1 MLFHLPYLLAPM
13 AGFYLL
19 PLLLRDTGGAILL
32 LLAALPLLCLVSA
45 FLYGRRF
52 GFRWW
57 LGPVVAALFVPTLW
71 LFYDTSAWIYSIIYG
86 VLTLLGSLLGSLPR
100 RR

>member
-1 MLFHLPYLLAPM
+1 MRFHLPYLLAPM

-32 LLAALPLLCLVSA
+32 LLIVLPMVCLFSA
-45 FLYGRRF
+45 FLHGRRF

-57 LGPVVAALFVPTLW
+57 LGPVVAAIFVPTLW
-71 LFYDTSAWIYSIIYG
+71 LFYDASAWVYPVIYG
-86 VLTLLGSLLGSLPR
+86 VLTLLGSLLGGRSR
-100 RR
+100 ER

>member
-45 FLYGRRF
+45 FLHGRRF
-52 GFRWW
+52 GFRWG
-57 LGPVVAALFVPTLW
+57 LGPAVAALFVPTLW
-71 LFYDTSAWIYSIIYG
+71 LFYDTSAWIYPIIYG
-86 VLTLLGSLLGSLPR
+86 VLTLLGSLLGSR
-100 RR
+100 SRER